1 MNEQWSDNLRERME
15 THREPSP
22 EGLWESIEQ
31 VMGEEIRTNR
41 RKKKQMIWLIGATCS
56 GIAAAVLLL
65 FMISPFKTQPLDNR
79 LASTSV
85 TAPET
90 APETNLVT
98 NYVTSLVTTPVTA
111 PVEHEVE
118 PVASH
123 SKSTRVVSV
132 MEQERAL
139 TLTTAEATADSSQEA
154 LAQATDTTRRVDPV
168 GQRSVNNQARR
179 NQLQT
184 TTRQSEPLLAVAS
197 NKSEKWRVGLYA
209 SNFST
214 TSSGEYGGY
223 GSLLMS
229 EDPNEGYKLEPFEG
243 EVLSL
248 IFSENQLRE
257 VYSNAKH
264 SQPINVGFSV
274 DYQLNDHLSVGS
286 GLMWVQ
292 LYSELRSGS
301 NNYYYQCEQTLN
313 NVGVP
318 LTVNYNFLTSKRLSL
333 YVSGGGFA
341 EKNVAGKLIK
351 HYIVNDVPMS
361 NEREDVRIKEWQW
374 SVNTSVGVQYQL
386 LDNLGIYAEP
396 GMSYYFANGSKV
408 ATIYQEKRFNT
419 SVHLGLRLLLGHRN
433 H

>member
-1 MNEQWSDNLRERME
+1 MNNQWSDNLRERME

-22 EGLWESIEQ
+22 EGLWESIEL

-56 GIAAAVLLL
+56 GVAAAVLLF
-65 FMISPFKTQPLDNR
+65 FMINPFKTQSFDNQ
-79 LASTSV
+79 LASISEI
-85 TAPET
+85 APGT
-90 APETNLVT
+90 NLITNPATNLVA
-98 NYVTSLVTTPVTA
+98 TPVIV
-111 PVEHEVE
+111 PMEHEVE
-118 PVASH
+118 PVASQ
-123 SKSTRVVSV
+123 SKSTRDVPV

-139 TLTTAEATADSSQEA
+139 TPTTAEVTTGSSQEE
-154 LAQATDTTRRVDPV
+154 LAKATDTTHRVDPV

-229 EDPNEGYKLEPFEG
+229 EDPNDGYELKPFEG
-243 EVLSL
+243 EELSL

-264 SQPINVGFSV
+264 SQPISIGFSV

-301 NNYYYQCEQTLN
+301 NNNYYQCEQTLN

-318 LTVNYNFLTSKRLSL
+318 LTVNYNFLTRKRLAL
-333 YVSGGGFA
+333 YVSGGSFV

-361 NEREDVRIKEWQW
+361 SEREDVRIKEWQW
-374 SVNTSVGVQYQL
+374 SVNTSVGVQYKL

-408 ATIYQEKRFNT
+408 ATIYQEKPFNT

>member
-85 TAPET
+85 TASVT
-90 APETNLVT
+90 APETNLIT

-139 TLTTAEATADSSQEA
+139 MPTTAEVTTGSSQEV
-154 LAQATDTTRRVDPV
+154 LAKATDTTHRVDPV

-223 GSLLMS
+223 GGL
-229 EDPNEGYKLEPFEG
+229 P
-243 EVLSL
+243 LSFTHL
-248 IFSENQLRE
+248 PAPPAGPPL
-257 VYSNAKH
+257 
-264 SQPINVGFSV
+264 GF
-274 DYQLNDHLSVGS
+274 
-286 GLMWVQ
+286 
-292 LYSELRSGS
+292 
-301 NNYYYQCEQTLN
+301 
-313 NVGVP
+313 
-318 LTVNYNFLTSKRLSL
+318 
-333 YVSGGGFA
+333 
-341 EKNVAGKLIK
+341 
-351 HYIVNDVPMS
+351 
-361 NEREDVRIKEWQW
+361 
-374 SVNTSVGVQYQL
+374 
-386 LDNLGIYAEP
+386 
-396 GMSYYFANGSKV
+396 
-408 ATIYQEKRFNT
+408 
-419 SVHLGLRLLLGHRN
+419 RLLFLKKKKKHQYHNARAYPLYRDDFHISKGR
-433 H
+433 